1 MRKISMYL
9 YLENNEEDIVV
20 SLSGNNEEDIVVSLS
35 EL

>member
-1 MRKISMYL
+1 MYL